1 MSSDYKKLVETKSTA
16 TGKFEVEV
24 EGYGKIVQRDIY
36 LSDKGLGFEVGVSDD
51 PPGNMPPTRFL
62 FIEFPNKSAITK
74 YDVKDLKSFAY
85 HDYSES
91 HSYEFVPESGFVKV
105 KYQDSPRQASGE
117 IDVKG
122 RLAGSPPPPGPVNVR
137 IFGAFDLKEL

>member
-1 MSSDYKKLVETKSTA
+1 MSSDYKKLVKTKSTA

-24 EGYGKIVQRDIY
+24 EGYGKIEQLDIY
-36 LSDKGLGFEVGVSDD
+36 LSEQGDGFEVGVRDD

-62 FIEFPNKSAITK
+62 FIEFPNKTAIAK
-74 YDVKDLKSFAY
+74 YDVKELKRFAY
-85 HDYSES
+85 HDYSEW
-91 HSYEFVPESGFVKV
+91 HSYEFVPESGSVKV

-122 RLAGSPPPPGPVNVR
+122 RLVGSPPPQGPVNVR
-137 IFGAFDLKEL
+137 IFGTFDLKEL